1 MFLLSFFILAGVM
14 AVDSEVT
21 HYQLK
26 NNPLCLHVSK
36 PEKYKRGEWTFA
48 ENLVADNDEINP
60 KFTDKV
66 VYNRQNFS
74 LCLKN
79 LTDADTGIY
88 KLALK
93 TVNLTSVSET
103 HRVIVQENVP
113 KPVIKMSVQHS
124 NLSVGTC
131 NITVNCSIQDDWVW
145 SVCVKDSCTTSQKS
159 LSKVNIS
166 ISTNYRTVFCS
177 GNNYVSTNNVS
188 ESIATMCKYTILFL
202 NTNITYTVLLYR
214 YKLVLVDFFYYI
226 LTRHYLLIVCCFFPG
241 FSKSIA
247 ENDKEAENKT
257 SQSPFVVIIVF
268 VVSLCLCAFM
278 AFMAKKISS
287 ECNQHQEQASTS
299 QFIRSQPLDSELQPE
314 PRCSTSSSEAEA
326 SYENVDTTQTSNVR
340 ETLECVPSETVD
352 TVYSILQAQ
361 NLMPPPGKGDSSKDA
376 KGHKTTRGVS
386 TSQPVTVDK
395 PEPPAQTE
403 SLYSVLQPTK
413 SEVTAP
419 PAGQTGYE
427 QR

>member
-188 ESIATMCKYTILFL
+188 ESIATMC
-202 NTNITYTVLLYR
+202 
-214 YKLVLVDFFYYI
+214 
-226 LTRHYLLIVCCFFPG
+226 